1 MEKVFRIFYSWQS
14 TVEQNDNRFYI
25 RNKIQHFISHS
36 SYNLMLDEA
45 TRDTAGSPDIV
56 SSIMGKIGVADI
68 FICDLSIVKKDE
80 TDKSGMPNPNVMFE
94 LGVAVALLGWERII
108 CVVNTYFGSIDLL
121 PFDVNHHR
129 CLPYE
134 KNGTEIKKLDFSEP
148 ISVIISK
155 YDEIITRFCQNDH
168 IEHDKKIFETL
179 MIPYSENELI
189 NSLDDCKTSRT
200 YNNYYWKLWEYFMFF
215 HRAPK
220 NRFIFEELNEAYKT
234 FAIAIDKMTTGFIA
248 LFNPID
254 YGWEKEDPDQNYTQD
269 AEDEILRNQRYKM
282 KEPEYPNLV
291 SDEKNK
297 EYYNSIDD
305 NTAKINYHCNNV
317 LNCFIAFRDAIKK
330 RLFI

>member
-155 YDEIITRFCQNDH
+155 YDEIIARFCQNDYLK
-168 IEHDKKIFETL
+168 HDKKIYETL
-179 MIPYSENELI
+179 MEQYSEDELI
-189 NSLDDCKTSRT
+189 NSLDHCKTSRI
-200 YNNYYWKLWEYFMFF
+200 YNNYYWKLWEYFMLFQ
-215 HRAPK
+215 RCSQ
-220 NRFIFEELNEAYKT
+220 NRFIFEDLNTAYQT
-234 FAIAIDKMTTGFIA
+234 FANALDEMITDFCTLFERIDFGYT
-248 LFNPID
+248 
-254 YGWEKEDPDQNYTQD
+254 YEDPERNYSQD
-269 AEDEILRNQRYKM
+269 EMNEILRTQRYKM
-282 KEPEYPNLV
+282 REPDYPNCG
-291 SDEKNK
+291 SDEQVR
-297 EYYNSIDD
+297 EYYKTIED
-305 NTAKINYHCNNV
+305 NTARINNLCNNV
-317 LNCFIAFRDAIKK
+317 IKCFTAFRDSIKK
-330 RLFI
+330 TLFF